1 VEGRSCNNLYKLLLL
16 LYHYTLQVP
25 IGNGG
30 VTGKYYWTQTL
41 YELTVYAD
49 VPKGT
54 RARDVQCN
62 ISPNSLEL
70 RLKSS
75 PRTTILNGKM
85 PVSCELDAS
94 WEVVAV

>member
-1 VEGRSCNNLYKLLLL
+1 MTRRLEKEHQPSFQSTEASPSLPATAARAPPPK
-16 LYHYTLQVP
+16 VP

-30 VTGKYYWTQTL
+30 VTDKYYWTQTL

-54 RARDVQCN
+54 RAKDVHCD

-70 RLKSS
+70 RLKSC
-75 PRTTILNGKM
+75 PDRPILKGKM
-85 PVSCELDAS
+85 PVR
-94 WEVVAV
+94 